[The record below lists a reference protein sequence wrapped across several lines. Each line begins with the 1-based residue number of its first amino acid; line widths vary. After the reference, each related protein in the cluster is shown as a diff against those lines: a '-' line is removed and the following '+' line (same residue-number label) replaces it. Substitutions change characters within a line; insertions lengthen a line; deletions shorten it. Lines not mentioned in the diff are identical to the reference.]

1 MAAALPAIRG
11 YKMLRLLVEGGM
23 GQVFLAQDETLE
35 RKVAIKMIAPRLAG
49 EGPARVRFLREARAM
64 AGIEHPHVVRVY
76 AFGEAEGQA
85 YVVLEYVEGES
96 LAARLKRA
104 TRLAV
109 ADALHIG
116 RETAQAL
123 AAAWARG
130 VVHRD
135 VKPANIL
142 LDRDDH
148 VKVADFGLARLAASG
163 DADQTGSGMVVGT
176 PHYVSP
182 EQARGEPTD
191 FRSDVYSLGVVLYEM
206 LGGQKPFAGQSP
218 VEVMARHIADSLPPL
233 RDHCPDLPDSVSQL
247 VDWMTAKSAAA
258 RPQSYAELL
267 PRLAP
272 ESASGPPDS
281 PASATSTMPTP
292 ARPVKAARRG
302 KTRRRAVSL
311 LLAAAAIAAVFFGY
325 ARFSARD
332 VAFSVAV
339 APLFGP
345 DAESDREGRLFAS
358 LIESELLKQ
367 LPEDDAAVLGV
378 EETRKAPRSAR
389 AAKALAEKL
398 DVDVVV
404 WGEAFALRDEVELL
418 PRITRRDGSTSEAE
432 APGAL
437 PAGAGGIEARR
448 ARGAAVAR
456 AVAAL
461 RLAKAAA
468 RH

>member
-1 MAAALPAIRG
+1 VAAALPAIRG
-11 YKMLRLLVEGGM
+11 YKMLRLLGEGGM
-23 GQVFLAQDETLE
+23 GQVFLAEDETLE

-76 AFGEAEGQA
+76 AFGETEGQA
-85 YVVLEYVEGES
+85 YFVMEYVEGET

-109 ADALHIG
+109 ADALRIG

-218 VEVMARHIADSLPPL
+218 VEVMARHIADPLPPL
-233 RDHCPDLPDSVSQL
+233 RDRCPDLPDGVSQL

-258 RPQSYAELL
+258 RPPSYAELL

-272 ESASGPPDS
+272 ESASAPLDS

-292 ARPVKAARRG
+292 ARPVNAARRG
-302 KTRRRAVSL
+302 RTRRGAVS
-311 LLAAAAIAAVFFGY
+311 LLAAAAIAAVFLGY
-325 ARFSARD
+325 TRFTARD

-339 APLFGP
+339 APFFGP

-367 LPEDDAAVLGV
+367 LPEDDAAVLGL

-418 PRITRRDGSTSEAE
+418 PRITRRDGSTSEAD
-432 APGAL
+432 APGASL
-437 PAGAGGIEARR
+437 PTGAGAIEARR
-448 ARGAAVAR
+448 ARGAVVAK

-461 RLAKAAA
+461 RVAKDGTA
-468 RH
+468 H